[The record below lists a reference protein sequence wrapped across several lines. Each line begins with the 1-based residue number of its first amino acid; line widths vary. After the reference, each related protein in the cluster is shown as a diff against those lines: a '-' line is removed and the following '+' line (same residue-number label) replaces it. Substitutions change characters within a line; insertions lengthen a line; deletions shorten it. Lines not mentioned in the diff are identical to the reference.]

1 MTRLVPKPEPIRR
14 FTAFLEDGTQFEFD
28 AKQRLA
34 WSMAVVLAHGAVVK
48 RIEARGPTWKYT
60 EERR

>member
-1 MTRLVPKPEPIRR
+1 MTRLVSKEEPVRR
-14 FTAFLEDGTQFEFD
+14 FMAFLEDGTQFEFD

-48 RIEARGPTWKYT
+48 RIEGRGPNWRHS
-60 EERR
+60 EERP